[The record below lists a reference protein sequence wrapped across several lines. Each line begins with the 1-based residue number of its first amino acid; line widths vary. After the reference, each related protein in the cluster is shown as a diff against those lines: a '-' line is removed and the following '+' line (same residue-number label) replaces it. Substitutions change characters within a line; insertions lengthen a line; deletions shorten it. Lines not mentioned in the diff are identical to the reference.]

1 MGMKQILVMMAAV
14 AVMVL
19 KAQSVVA
26 DEKLIADPIV
36 EWEIR
41 KKLLKPE
48 GELTEA
54 DLRKLTFL
62 NLALTQIT
70 DTGLKDVAKM
80 QQLTHLSL
88 RGTKATKAG
97 AAELKRAL
105 PNSSIS
111 GP

>member
-1 MGMKQILVMMAAV
+1 MAELQKLE
-14 AVMVL
+14 VL
-19 KAQSVVA
+19 
-26 DEKLIADPIV
+26 D
-36 EWEIR
+36 
-41 KKLLKPE
+41 
-48 GELTEA
+48 LT
-54 DLRKLTFL
+54 
-62 NLALTQIT
+62 NTQIT